1 MQLLFKDESVKQ
13 LKKIATADKKKAK
26 KKITALTSNPFL
38 GKPLKGKL
46 AGLYS
51 LKAWPLRIIYTFNP
65 KTKTIIIQ
73 TVEYR
78 GSVYKK

>member
-1 MQLLFKDESVKQ
+1 MELLYKNEAIKQ

-26 KKITALTSNPFL
+26 KKITSLLANPLL

-51 LKAWPLRIIYTFNP
+51 LKAWPLRVIYTFDP
-65 KTKTIIIQ
+65 KTKTIVIQ
-73 TVEYR
+73 TVECR
-78 GSVYKK
+78 GGVYKR

>member
-1 MQLLFKDESVKQ
+1 MELFFKNEAIKQ
-13 LKKIATADKKKAK
+13 LKKIHSADKKKAK
-26 KKITALTSNPFL
+26 KKIAGLVDNPLL

-65 KTKTIIIQ
+65 KTQTIIIQ
-73 TVEYR
+73 TIEYR
-78 GSVYKK
+78 GSVYKN